1 MASAKL
7 TDSDRCRAKEAARNK
22 LGLDAFKQHQS
33 QALDAYL
40 RGHDVFICLPTGY
53 GKSVVFQAA
62 HDGVDV
68 PKFLAIYVIVIP
80 LKALALNHLERC
92 VAIGL
97 EGAVAITEIP
107 DEVLENAGKGKYS
120 VLFTSPEALLSEKG
134 RELLALPSVYH
145 RLCGLFIDES
155 HCYKFGWDLASGNKY
170 HNDGFLPFPT

>member
-62 HDGVDV
+62 PICWYFLHDGVDV

-107 DEVLENAGKGKYS
+107 DEVLENARRGKYS
-120 VLFTSPEALLSEKG
+120 VLFTSPEALLR
-134 RELLALPSVYH
+134 REGG
-145 RLCGLFIDES
+145 C
-155 HCYKFGWDLASGNKY
+155 
-170 HNDGFLPFPT
+170 